1 MTSKPVFKNKSA
13 TLLFL
18 QDKLKKSVVLP
29 QCSFTVSEFLSGNP
43 AIKESIRSF
52 CKGKECIVRSSSLTE
67 DSSET
72 SKAGMYLSVPNVT
85 LDNVDEAIL
94 EVIDSYG
101 EASDKDVVFIQP
113 MLKNPQL
120 CGVAFTIDPNTCG
133 NYYVLNYDESGSTD
147 SVTSGESNSLKT
159 YYLFKGAK
167 CSEPILGKVIEA
179 LTEIEPYYPGCPLD
193 IEFAFKDSVVYIF
206 QVRPLVG
213 KEYLES
219 YDKESDLLEMCNKK
233 LKTTLGPLPNICGKS
248 TILSVMTD
256 WNPAEMI
263 GIRPRRLALSLYKR
277 LITDREWAYQR
288 HNYGYRDMRSHPLMI
303 DFHGFPYIDTRI
315 SFNSFIPASLSENV
329 ASKLVDYYLDQLKR
343 SPEKH
348 DKVEFEIIYSCYT
361 FNLPEKIAGLK
372 NYGFSKAEIDELKN
386 SLLSLTNN
394 IIGIKDGMWV
404 QDLQKIR
411 ILEEKREKIMSSDMD
426 VISKIYWLLEDC
438 GRYGTLPFAG
448 LARAGFVAVQL
459 LKSLVEIGIL
469 SQDDYQRY
477 MNNLNTVSSQMSRD
491 RAMYS
496 NEVFIKKYGHLRP
509 GTYDITIDR
518 YDSNPEKYF
527 SKLQDT
533 SVSDKERVPFGLT
546 LEQYGAIA
554 DQLKA
559 HGFEVDVLQ
568 LFEFIK
574 NGIEGREFS
583 KFVFTKNVSDVLE
596 LLASLGKEHGFSRE
610 DMSYLDIS
618 VINDLYCSVFDMREV
633 FSDSIRKGMES
644 YSDTEHLCLPPVI
657 IDSSDVFD
665 FFIPNSV
672 PNYIT
677 LKTVTGELVSDNL
690 SKDNVS
696 GKILLIE
703 AADPGYDWIFSYPIA
718 GFITK
723 YGGANSHMAIRAG
736 ELGIPAVIGVG
747 EMTYSELVNAR
758 FISIDCSNHKMEAIR

>member
-1 MTSKPVFKNKSA
+1 MNPEPIFKNKSA
-13 TLLFL
+13 TLLYL
-18 QDKLKKSVVLP
+18 QDKLKSSIVLP
-29 QCSFTVSEFLSGNP
+29 QCSFTVSQYLSKDNSV
-43 AIKESIRSF
+43 KQSIISF
-52 CKGKECIVRSSSLTE
+52 CKGKDCIVRSSSLTE

-72 SKAGMYLSVPNVT
+72 SKAGMFLSVPNVT
-85 LDNVDEAIL
+85 VNNVEEAIKR
-94 EVIDSYG
+94 VIDSYG
-101 EASDKDVVFIQP
+101 KASDDDVVFIQP
-113 MLKNPQL
+113 MLKSPQI
-120 CGVAFTIDPNTCG
+120 CGVAFTIDPNTSG

-147 SVTSGESNSLKT
+147 SVTSGESNLLKT
-159 YYLFKGAK
+159 YYLFKDAQ
-167 CSEPILGKVIEA
+167 CSNPSLVNVITA
-179 LTEIEPYYPGCPLD
+179 ISEIEEIYQNVPLD
-193 IEFAFKDSVVYIF
+193 IEFAVKDDAVYIF

-213 KEYLES
+213 KKYIEDYS
-219 YDKESDLLEMCNKK
+219 KESNLLKMCESK
-233 LKTTLGPLPNICGKS
+233 LDSMLGTIPNLCGKS

-315 SFNSFIPASLSENV
+315 SFNSFIPASLSESV
-329 ASKLVDYYLDQLKR
+329 ASKLVDYYLDQLKK

-361 FNLPEKIAGLK
+361 FNLPEKISGL
-372 NYGFSKAEIDELKN
+372 NEHGFSNSEIDEIKK

-394 IIGIKDGMWV
+394 IIGITDGMWV
-404 QDLQKIR
+404 QDLQKIK
-411 ILEEKREKIMSSDMD
+411 ILEDRREKIMSSNLDT
-426 VISKIYWLLEDC
+426 ISKIYWLLEDC

-469 SQDDYQRY
+469 SQNDYQRY
-477 MNNLNTVSSQMSRD
+477 MNNLDTVSSQMSRD
-491 RAMYS
+491 RAFYS
-496 NEVFIKKYGHLRP
+496 DEVFIRKYGHLRP

-527 SKLQDT
+527 SKMQDNPIKN
-533 SVSDKERVPFGLT
+533 KEKELFSLT
-546 LEQYGAIA
+546 LDQFAAIEN
-554 DQLKA
+554 QLKT

-583 KFVFTKNVSDVLE
+583 KFVFTKNISDVLE
-596 LLASLGKEHGFSRE
+596 LLVSLGKENGFSR
-610 DMSYLDIS
+610 DDLSYLDIS
-618 VINDLYCSVFDMREV
+618 VINDLYCSVFDLKEV
-633 FSDSIRKGMES
+633 FSDSIKKGKKS
-644 YSDTEHLCLPPVI
+644 HLDTEHLCLPPVI
-657 IDSSDVFD
+657 FDSKDVFE

-677 LKTVTGELVSDNL
+677 LKTVTGELISEDL
-690 SKDNVS
+690 SRDNVS
-696 GKILLIE
+696 GKIILIE
-703 AADPGYDWIFSYPIA
+703 AADPGYDWIFSYPIS

-747 EMTYSELVNAR
+747 EKAYAKLTNAHLV
-758 FISIDCSNHKMEAIR
+758 SIDCPNHKMEVIR